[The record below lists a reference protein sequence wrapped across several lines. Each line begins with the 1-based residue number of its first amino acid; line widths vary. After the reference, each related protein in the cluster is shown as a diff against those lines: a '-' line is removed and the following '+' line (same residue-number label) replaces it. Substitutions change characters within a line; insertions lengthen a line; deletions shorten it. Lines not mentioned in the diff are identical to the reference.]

1 MNQDINQVYDKMV
14 KIPHGEIVLR
24 DDRINHKWKVNLQS
38 FLLSPYPVT
47 QDLYYSVTKES
58 PFSFKGDQKPA
69 ENVSWNDAIHFC
81 NQLSQK
87 TGLTEY
93 YSFGSDA
100 KDVTINLLSNGY
112 RLPSEAEWEY
122 ACRAGTIEVI
132 YGEIDNIA
140 WYKENSDGKT
150 HDVGKKEPN
159 AWGLYDMLGNVWEWC
174 WDKYDETVYGSYR
187 IFRGGGWSDSA
198 RGCLATNRR
207 RSHPTFKI
215 DDLGFR
221 IARSR

>member
-1 MNQDINQVYDKMV
+1 MNHDINQVYDKMV
-14 KIPHGEIVLR
+14 KIPDGEIVLR

-87 TGLTEY
+87 TGLNEY
-93 YSFGSDA
+93 YSIGSNP

-122 ACRAGTIEVI
+122 ASRAGTTEVI

-140 WYKENSDGKT
+140 
-150 HDVGKKEPN
+150 
-159 AWGLYDMLGNVWEWC
+159 
-174 WDKYDETVYGSYR
+174 
-187 IFRGGGWSDSA
+187 
-198 RGCLATNRR
+198 
-207 RSHPTFKI
+207 
-215 DDLGFR
+215 
-221 IARSR
+221 